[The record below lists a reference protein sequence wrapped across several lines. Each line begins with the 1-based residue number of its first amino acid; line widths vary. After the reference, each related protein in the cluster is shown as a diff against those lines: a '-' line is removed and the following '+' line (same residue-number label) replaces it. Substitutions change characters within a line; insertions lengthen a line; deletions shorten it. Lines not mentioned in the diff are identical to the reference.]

1 MGTSRIKG
9 RSGKVRSKGPV
20 SQPRLPPG
28 LPSLREWFER
38 SDLSLKEHQYK
49 KLWMFHT
56 LLREKNNQYDLTR
69 IYQFDSIVQ
78 KHYID
83 CVLVA
88 KLLNWNLP
96 SPLLDIGTG
105 AGFPGIPLKI
115 ACPEVELILSE
126 GRHKKVQFL
135 REVVE
140 TLGLKGV
147 TIYDHKVYASFS
159 LNIKGVITRA
169 LESIPKTLSR
179 VKRSLVPGGTA
190 IFMKGPHCEEEVQK
204 ALIQFPSEYQL
215 IQDLSYS
222 IPRSNHHR
230 RLILFERT
238 SSD

>member
-1 MGTSRIKG
+1 MGTSRTKG
-9 RSGKVRSKGPV
+9 MSGKYRSKRPV
-20 SQPRLPPG
+20 SQARLPPG

-38 SDLSLKEHQYK
+38 ANLPLEDHQYK

-56 LLREKNNQYDLTR
+56 LLREKNAEYDLTR

-88 KLLNWNLP
+88 KILNWTLP

-115 ACPEVELILSE
+115 ACPEVDLILSE
-126 GRHKKVQFL
+126 GRHKRVQFL

-169 LESIPKTLSR
+169 LESIPKTLAR
-179 VKRSLVPGGTA
+179 VRRSLVPGGTA
-190 IFMKGPHCEEEVQK
+190 IFMKGPHCEEEVRN
-204 ALIQFPSEYQL
+204 ALIQFPAEYHL

-222 IPRSNHHR
+222 IPRSTHRR

>member
-1 MGTSRIKG
+1 MGTSRTKG
-9 RSGKVRSKGPV
+9 MSGKVRSKGPV

-38 SDLSLKEHQYK
+38 ADLSLEDHQYK

-56 LLREKNNQYDLTR
+56 LLREKNEEYDLTR

-88 KLLNWNLP
+88 KILNWKLP

-126 GRHKKVQFL
+126 GRHKRVQFL

-147 TIYDHKVYASFS
+147 TIYDHKVYASFH

-169 LESIPKTLSR
+169 LESIPKTLAR
-179 VKRSLVPGGTA
+179 VRRSLFPGGTA
-190 IFMKGPHCEEEVQK
+190 IFMKGPHCEEEVRN
-204 ALIQFPSEYQL
+204 AVIQFPAEYHL

-222 IPRSNHHR
+222 IPQSTHRR

>member
-1 MGTSRIKG
+1 MP
-9 RSGKVRSKGPV
+9 GKYRLREPV
-20 SQPRLPPG
+20 SQTGLPPG
-28 LPSLREWFER
+28 LPSLKEWFKR
-38 SDLSLKEHQYK
+38 AGLSLEDHQYK
-49 KLWMFHT
+49 KLWRFHA
-56 LLREKNNQYDLTR
+56 LLRERNKEYDLTR

-83 CVLVA
+83 CVLVV
-88 KLLNWNLP
+88 KLLNRKLP

-115 ACPEVELILSE
+115 ACPELELILAE

-147 TIYDHKVYASFS
+147 TIYDHKVYASFN
-159 LNIKGVITRA
+159 LTIQGVITRA
-169 LESIPKTLSR
+169 LESIPRTLAR
-179 VKRSLVPGGTA
+179 VRRSLLPGGAA
-190 IFMKGPHCEEEVQK
+190 IFMKGPHCEEEIEK
-204 ALIQFPSEYQL
+204 ALIQFPREYKL
-215 IQDLSYS
+215 IQDLAYS
-222 IPRSNHHR
+222 IPRSTHHR